1 MKRFLALAFAAF
13 ALAGCATTGSSS
25 KFYDDTDGLLAS
37 SRIEIRN
44 VTVAVDYV
52 SQKDIEGQVRKIA
65 ASLVDGGVSGIGEDS
80 DAAVL
85 YADIEANQRSFIDGI
100 DPKNSLF
107 VTLAV
112 TTAGGQV
119 IAREH
124 AYAVGNETVLSS
136 AVQQKYL
143 ALLIGSVNRERAREA
158 KQAKK

>member
-1 MKRFLALAFAAF
+1 MKRFLALVFAVF
-13 ALAGCATTGSSS
+13 ALAGCATTGSSA
-25 KFYDDTDGLLAS
+25 KFYDDPDGLLAS
-37 SRIEIRN
+37 SRVEIRN

-52 SQKDIEGQVRKIA
+52 SQKDIEGQVRRIA
-65 ASLVDGGVSGIGEDS
+65 ASLVDGGVSGVNDDS
-80 DAAVL
+80 SVAVL
-85 YADIEANQRSFIDGI
+85 YVDIDANQRSFIDGI

-112 TTAGGQV
+112 TTADGRV
-119 IAREH
+119 VAREH

-143 ALLIGSVNRERAREA
+143 ALLIGNVNREREREA

>member
-1 MKRFLALAFAAF
+1 MIKLFALALAAF
-13 ALAGCATTGSSS
+13 AFVGCATTGSNS
-25 KFYDDTDGLLAS
+25 KFYDDPDGLLVS

-44 VTVAVDYV
+44 VTVTVDYV
-52 SQKDIEGQVRKIA
+52 SQKDIEAQIRRIA
-65 ASLVDGGVSGIGEDS
+65 ASLVDGGNVSNS
-80 DAAVL
+80 VAVA

-107 VTLAV
+107 VTLTV
-112 TTAGGQV
+112 TTAAGLV
-119 IAREH
+119 IVREH

-143 ALLIGSVNRERAREA
+143 ALLVGNVNREREREA